1 MSRYHRHVDAVEFA
15 QTVRVLNV
23 AAVSM
28 GLEAV
33 GFRSPP
39 IDPAVTRSLRQRSTG
54 WVVAVRRD
62 DRPAEA
68 VQADMVDGLLAA
80 NRVDDPAV
88 REKLLG
94 VVR

>member
-1 MSRYHRHVDAVEFA
+1 MDAPEFA
-15 QTVRVLNV
+15 QTVRALNV

-39 IDPAVTRSLRQRSTG
+39 IDPAVTRSLRRRPTG

-62 DRPAEA
+62 DRPDDA

-80 NRVDDPAV
+80 NQISDPAI

-94 VVR
+94 IVG